1 MGGVWVAK
9 GRAGCREEVNHPGG
23 PSGAVAA
30 PAGCRETRKESA
42 RQRARN
48 SKALKIL
55 GRLERK
61 DGPKYCNIMI
71 SKIRIQTPVQN
82 ILSQYQ
88 NIKDMEMQVQY
99 SILNIQYFISI
110 CKILSRDGNRESST
124 LKDVELQAGFTIS
137 TTFHNPTWKTRVIP
151 RPSLN
156 KRNGKKSHKNITLL
170 SILP

>member
-1 MGGVWVAK
+1 M
-9 GRAGCREEVNHPGG
+9 
-23 PSGAVAA
+23 
-30 PAGCRETRKESA
+30 
-42 RQRARN
+42 
-48 SKALKIL
+48 
-55 GRLERK
+55 GRLEWK

-170 SILP
+170 SILPWKPPRNKSMSQATMGAWDEEFRFSGWLLAVQ